1 MKKKIESYQGAA
13 GGWGAVK
20 SVANA
25 VRKQMDIR
33 QDVIAMFDM
42 NKPEGFDCPGC
53 ALMNPLMILVK
64 IIKLRW
70 IHILSYDQMVSR
82 KINNQTTRCAN
93 SI

>member
-53 ALMNPLMILVK
+53 AWPDPK
-64 IIKLRW
+64 
-70 IHILSYDQMVSR
+70 HS
-82 KINNQTTRCAN
+82 A
-93 SI
+93 

>member
-42 NKPEGFDCPGC
+42 NKPR
-53 ALMNPLMILVK
+53 ALTV
-64 IIKLRW
+64 RVV
-70 IHILSYDQMVSR
+70 HGQILSTVRHSTFVKTAQKQSPGKSR
-82 KINNQTTRCAN
+82 ISR
-93 SI
+93 